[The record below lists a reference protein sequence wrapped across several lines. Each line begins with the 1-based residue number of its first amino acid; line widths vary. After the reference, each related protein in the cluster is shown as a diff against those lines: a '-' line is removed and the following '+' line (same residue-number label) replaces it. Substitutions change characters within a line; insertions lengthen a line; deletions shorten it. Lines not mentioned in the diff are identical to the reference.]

1 MFGLE
6 VFIGDDKGLKYKRY
20 KFPDSFR
27 HLIEDA
33 EKDFKPFE
41 VDSSELNLQFLAAP
55 SALTRAFLIF
65 SRSSPTNR
73 SSAFF
78 CA

>member
-41 VDSSELNLQFLAAP
+41 VDSSEFEKEQG
-55 SALTRAFLIF
+55 
-65 SRSSPTNR
+65 
-73 SSAFF
+73 
-78 CA
+78 